1 MGRDQEASAGTSTQ
15 RGLAPPRWLIVGI
28 VLLTIVRLITA
39 ATAGFSEDDAYYRL
53 WGLAPAWGYYDH
65 APMVGW
71 WAWLGMAF
79 AGDTV
84 LGVRLLAPLATGFG
98 SLVMWRM
105 AALLFDDRTA
115 TRSVLA
121 FNAMSLVAIGSVV
134 QTPDVPALLFTGLAL
149 WALTEWLRGGGAHWW
164 FVVGA
169 MAGLGLLSKYSVL
182 FLGAGI
188 CLWLLATARGRAAL
202 TTWPPWAGGLLALVL
217 FLPVVGWNA
226 THDWASFAKQFGRL
240 VPEHAVTFRYLG
252 ELIGGQIGLLNPL
265 LTPFVVW
272 GFAAAL
278 KRGWRNRDAG
288 LLLVPLT
295 SAPFLLYS
303 VVHAMHDRV
312 QGNWLATLYPGLAV
326 LAAWASMEA
335 EAAAPRLRRVAQVL
349 FTVAV
354 WAGLTTALA
363 VYVYLAL
370 PVAPLLGRHDPSAQM
385 RGWPELAQTVAAM
398 ADRNGAAWVAT
409 TKHQTTGQLAWALGD
424 RLPVIQLTDP
434 IRYVH
439 LAAPPPEVLREPA
452 IYVELERRAADGAA
466 LEVWFRDV
474 QPMGVIERSVAG
486 RTLARYSVWRVN
498 ALSEKSLATLTKRRD
513 NER

>member
-188 CLWLLATARGRAAL
+188 CLWLLATARTGC
-202 TTWPPWAGGLLALVL
+202 TG
-217 FLPVVGWNA
+217 
-226 THDWASFAKQFGRL
+226 D
-240 VPEHAVTFRYLG
+240 
-252 ELIGGQIGLLNPL
+252 
-265 LTPFVVW
+265 
-272 GFAAAL
+272 
-278 KRGWRNRDAG
+278 
-288 LLLVPLT
+288 
-295 SAPFLLYS
+295 
-303 VVHAMHDRV
+303 
-312 QGNWLATLYPGLAV
+312 
-326 LAAWASMEA
+326 
-335 EAAAPRLRRVAQVL
+335 
-349 FTVAV
+349 
-354 WAGLTTALA
+354 
-363 VYVYLAL
+363 
-370 PVAPLLGRHDPSAQM
+370 
-385 RGWPELAQTVAAM
+385 VAAM
-398 ADRNGAAWVAT
+398 GRRIAGAGAVPAC
-409 TKHQTTGQLAWALGD
+409 GRLECDPRLG
-424 RLPVIQLTDP
+424 VVCQA
-434 IRYVH
+434 V
-439 LAAPPPEVLREPA
+439 
-452 IYVELERRAADGAA
+452 RAAGSRA
-466 LEVWFRDV
+466 RGDV
-474 QPMGVIERSVAG
+474 
-486 RTLARYSVWRVN
+486 TLSR
-498 ALSEKSLATLTKRRD
+498 
-513 NER
+513 